1 MPLFLLCGRLR
12 PASFFFL
19 SFQARCCIPLFPLLS
34 LASRFVVL
42 PLGDCTRALL
52 VAMDASRHDAGGHS
66 EASPAPAD
74 GAAGSSTAGAS
85 GGGVRPKRARAKSDK
100 PRSKD
105 DSETL
110 ARFHCNYCKRD
121 LSSAIRARCAVC
133 ADYDLCLD
141 CFSVGATLSPHKPDH
156 DYRLIEVVSTPVY
169 AEGWGADEEERLLEG
184 LELYGV
190 GNWEEVAKVI
200 RTKNSAE
207 AEAHFRTTCLQA
219 PTAPL
224 PDISRILPAVPPT
237 DQDGADADVDAK
249 CLRVMHLHQ
258 VEEACGWMPLRG
270 DFTYEW
276 DQDAEE
282 IIADMELLHEDSPEE
297 AEMKLR
303 VLQIYSAKL
312 DERAFRKEFV
322 VSRNLLDFKAA
333 AAADK
338 KRPREERDLSH
349 RLRPFLRFHSD
360 GDHRRLLADLAE
372 DRALRHKV
380 DKLRYAR
387 ALGAFTLEDAHRVT
401 ASLPASVLSPSVA
414 SVKADAAAAAAAT
427 AAPTAAPPPPGRRGK
442 KSVAALSAAGSPAAR
457 AAATAAAATAAAA
470 AATGAGSNGGGGTDR
485 KGTIGNGS
493 AVDGVNGGGSGAG
506 GAGGGGSGR
515 ARSAAAPLDV
525 RQMAGA
531 DLLSRTELDLVV
543 AVKVSPHQYLL
554 VKEAL
559 VREAARV
566 GFVRKKDAKLL
577 VRLEPVKV
585 NKLYDYIAGAGWIS
599 TGPVV
604 GGRGGKG
611 AAVGSAHAM
620 PTG

>member
-1 MPLFLLCGRLR
+1 
-12 PASFFFL
+12 
-19 SFQARCCIPLFPLLS
+19 
-34 LASRFVVL
+34 
-42 PLGDCTRALL
+42 
-52 VAMDASRHDAGGHS
+52 MDASRHDAGGHS

-74 GAAGSSTAGAS
+74 GAVGGSTAGTS

-121 LSSAIRARCAVC
+121 LSAAIRARCAVC
-133 ADYDLCLD
+133 PDYDLCLD
-141 CFSVGATLSPHKPDH
+141 CFSVGATLSPHQPNH
-156 DYRLIEVVSTPVY
+156 AYRLIEVVSTPVY

-224 PDISRILPAVPPT
+224 PDISRILPAAPPT
-237 DQDGADADVDAK
+237 VQDGADADVDAK

-303 VLQIYSAKL
+303 VLQIYSSKL

-333 AAADK
+333 AALDK
-338 KRPREERDLSH
+338 KRPRDERDLSH

-360 GDHRRLLADLAE
+360 GDHRRLVSDLAE
-372 DRALRHKV
+372 DRALRHKI

-387 ALGAFTLEDAHRVT
+387 ALGASTLEDANRVT
-401 ASLPASVLSPSVA
+401 ANLPASVLSPSAA

-427 AAPTAAPPPPGRRGK
+427 AAPAVAPPPPGRRGK
-442 KSVAALSAAGSPAAR
+442 KSVAALSAVTSPAAR
-457 AAATAAAATAAAA
+457 AAATAAASTA
-470 AATGAGSNGGGGTDR
+470 AGSNGGGATEG
-485 KGTIGNGS
+485 KGVTGNGG
-493 AVDGVNGGGSGAG
+493 AVDAVNGSVGGGGGVGGSG
-506 GAGGGGSGR
+506 SSR
-515 ARSAAAPLDV
+515 VRPAAPPLDV

-566 GFVRKKDAKLL
+566 GYVRKKDAKLL

-599 TGPVV
+599 TGPGV
-604 GGRGGKG
+604 GGKAAKG
-611 AAVGSAHAM
+611 AAVISTHAFPM
-620 PTG
+620 G

>member
-1 MPLFLLCGRLR
+1 
-12 PASFFFL
+12 
-19 SFQARCCIPLFPLLS
+19 
-34 LASRFVVL
+34 
-42 PLGDCTRALL
+42 
-52 VAMDASRHDAGGHS
+52 MDASRHDAGGHS
-66 EASPAPAD
+66 EASPAPTD
-74 GAAGSSTAGAS
+74 GAAGGSTAGAS

-121 LSSAIRARCAVC
+121 LSAAIRARCAVC

-141 CFSVGATLSPHKPDH
+141 CFSVGATLSPHKPNH

-169 AEGWGADEEERLLEG
+169 AEDWGADEEERLLEG

-207 AEAHFRTTCLQA
+207 AEAHFRTTCLKS

-224 PDISRILPAVPPT
+224 PDITRILPAAPPT
-237 DQDGADADVDAK
+237 EQDGADADVDAK

-297 AEMKLR
+297 IEMKLR

-360 GDHRRLLADLAE
+360 GDHRRLLADLTE
-372 DRALRHKV
+372 DRLLRQKI

-387 ALGAFTLEDAHRVT
+387 ALSAFTLEDANRVT
-401 ASLPASVLSPSVA
+401 ASLPASVLSPSAA
-414 SVKADAAAAAAAT
+414 SVKADAAAATAAAS
-427 AAPTAAPPPPGRRGK
+427 AAPAAAPPPPGRRGK
-442 KSVAALSAAGSPAAR
+442 KSVAALSASMSPAAR
-457 AAATAAAATAAAA
+457 AAATAAAASAAAAA
-470 AATGAGSNGGGGTDR
+470 AATAAGSNGSGGADGRCTTGNGGTIDA
-485 KGTIGNGS
+485 I
-493 AVDGVNGGGSGAG
+493 NGGGSG
-506 GAGGGGSGR
+506 GGSGSGGGNSR
-515 ARSAAAPLDV
+515 ARAAVPPLDV

-531 DLLSRTELDLVV
+531 DLLSRAELDLVV

-566 GFVRKKDAKLL
+566 GYVRKKDVKLL

-599 TGPVV
+599 TGPGV
-604 GGRGGKG
+604 GGRGNKG
-611 AAVGSAHAM
+611 AAAVGSAHTV